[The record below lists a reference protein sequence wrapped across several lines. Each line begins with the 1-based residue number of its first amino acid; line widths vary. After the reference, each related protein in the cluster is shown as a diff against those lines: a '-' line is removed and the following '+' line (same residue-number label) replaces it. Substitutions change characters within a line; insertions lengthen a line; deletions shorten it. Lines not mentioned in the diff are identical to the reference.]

1 MLTCRAVVFFCMRG
15 RWKTQGRGTGS
26 QGVENQGCGKIEASV
41 KNTRKPLF
49 RSMNFPHHHEKSK
62 FVISN
67 WKENQ
72 LAWNAF
78 LDHESALTISGEKKT
93 FKCQRARCNGF
104 SLYVVA
110 ISFFTVTCVDL
121 VLTLK
126 KMWILK
132 IVLLSIFYREKRQ
145 LPYLL
150 DWKPVTW
157 SVHWQQQ
164 TNNICLGSRAEFQ
177 TKVKVGYKWRK
188 CSNHVEIPVPK
199 YFLVFFRKKRD
210 LHTVL

>member
-1 MLTCRAVVFFCMRG
+1 MPTCRAVVFFCMRG

-26 QGVENQGCGKIEASV
+26 QGVENPGCGKIEASV

-78 LDHESALTISGEKKT
+78 LDHESALTISGEKKNIQMPT
-93 FKCQRARCNGF
+93 CAVQW
-104 SLYVVA
+104 L
-110 ISFFTVTCVDL
+110 FFVCGGYFIFHSDL
-121 VLTLK
+121 RRPCFNFK

-157 SVHWQQQ
+157 SVHWQQ
-164 TNNICLGSRAEFQ
+164 
-177 TKVKVGYKWRK
+177 
-188 CSNHVEIPVPK
+188 
-199 YFLVFFRKKRD
+199 
-210 LHTVL
+210 